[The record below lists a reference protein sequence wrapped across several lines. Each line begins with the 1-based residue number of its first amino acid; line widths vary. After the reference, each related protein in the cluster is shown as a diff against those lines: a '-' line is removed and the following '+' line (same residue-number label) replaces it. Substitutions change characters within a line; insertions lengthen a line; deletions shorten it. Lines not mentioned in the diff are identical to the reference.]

1 MRWAFIIL
9 GVMILVSVVGRL
21 HHYVPGQEE
30 NPALAKA
37 AMCGVAESIHEAMIE
52 RVRETG
58 LVVKSGARDASTYS
72 FEVNEAMWQSEPIES
87 KELIAIAGWCQV
99 AGDDGRAVA
108 VVIGNTGKNE
118 LASVIEGEFA
128 ERAPV
133 N

>member
-21 HHYVPGQEE
+21 HHYVPGQEDK
-30 NPALAKA
+30 PALAKA
-37 AMCGVAESIHEAMIE
+37 AMCGVAEGIHEAMIE
-52 RVRETG
+52 RARETG
-58 LVVKSGARDASTYS
+58 LVVASGARDASTYS
-72 FEVNEAMWQSEPIES
+72 LEVDEAMWQREPVES